1 MPATYTLI
9 NSNVLSSSAASITF
23 SSIPATYTDLVLRV
37 SARADAATP
46 TVYLN
51 FNGDTSASGTLY
63 SHTYIRGN
71 GSTVTSS
78 RASSNTTVEIFGG
91 NNQSTYTANT
101 FSNLE
106 IYIPSYTSTTSKPIG
121 IATVA
126 EDNNTAANFVNATA
140 GLYRNSTAL
149 SSILIASAS
158 GNFVSGSS
166 FYLYGISNA

>member
-1 MPATYTLI
+1 MPSSRTLI
-9 NSNVLSSSAASITF
+9 SSQTLASSAASVTF
-23 SSIPATYTDLVLRV
+23 SSISATYTDLVLRI

-71 GSTVTSS
+71 GSTATSS

-101 FSNLE
+101 FSNME
-106 IYIPSYTSTTSKPIG
+106 IYIPSYTTTTSKPMG

-126 EDNNTAANFVNATA
+126 EDNNTTANFVNATA

-166 FYLYGISNA
+166 FYLYGIKNS